1 MRTVFVDTNVL
12 VYASD
17 SAAGRKHAVAEGL
30 LGGLGMSRLTI
41 SAQVL
46 SEYAN
51 VLVHPRKRALSAA
64 LALTYV
70 RRMARSLH
78 VLPIDV
84 PVVVAALEGVDRW
97 GMAYYDAQIWAVAA
111 LNNISIV
118 LSEDFPSGAI
128 LGGVR
133 FVNPFEPGFDPASL

>member
-17 SAAGRKHAVAEGL
+17 ESEGRKHDVARTL
-30 LGGLGMSRLTI
+30 LRRLGRAEFVI

-46 SEYAN
+46 SEYAS
-51 VLVHPRKRALSAA
+51 VLVHPRKQASSASVAISRVNRLVRA
-64 LALTYV
+64 
-70 RRMARSLH
+70 ARIIPLGTA
-78 VLPIDV
+78 
-84 PVVVAALEGVDRW
+84 VVITALEAVDRW
-97 GMAYYDAQIWAVAA
+97 GMHFYDAQIWAAAA
-111 LNNISIV
+111 LNDIPVV
-118 LSEDFPSGAI
+118 LSEDFPSGAT